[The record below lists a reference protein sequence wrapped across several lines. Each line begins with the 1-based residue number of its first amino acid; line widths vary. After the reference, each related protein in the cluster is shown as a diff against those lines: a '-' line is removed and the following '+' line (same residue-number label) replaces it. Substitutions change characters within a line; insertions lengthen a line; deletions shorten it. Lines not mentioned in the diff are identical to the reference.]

1 MLFRVALS
9 HAREE
14 ARGVPA
20 GTYPYGWYVMFHT
33 PFVLSRQGEMSLGP
47 LIEVFPSPRFP

>member
-33 PFVLSRQGEMSLGP
+33 PFALSRQGEMSLGP